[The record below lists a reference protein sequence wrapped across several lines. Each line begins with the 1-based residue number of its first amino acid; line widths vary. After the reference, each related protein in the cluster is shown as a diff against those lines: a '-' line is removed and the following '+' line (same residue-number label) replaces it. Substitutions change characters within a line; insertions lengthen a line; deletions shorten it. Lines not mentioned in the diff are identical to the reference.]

1 MFMFFFSYSFSLDLI
16 DFPDILHQTLT
27 NGLYFRID
35 EKKRKTR
42 RRDRTA
48 RIIIMFVVVVFFI
61 LGMSCGPCLMSF
73 CFIFCFSLER
83 CHGSDSWWWWWC
95 RPVCCAL
102 CVCVCTVVAVL
113 AAAVVAT
120 GTEFRSAYFPL
131 HSRVSTNKYKPPPLP
146 LFSFSSAR
154 LVACNHL
161 RESERTNERVHK

>member
-83 CHGSDSWWWWWC
+83 CHGSGSWWWWWWWWC

-102 CVCVCTVVAVL
+102 CVCVHSCCCVGGGGGGDGNGIPVGL
-113 AAAVVAT
+113 
-120 GTEFRSAYFPL
+120 FPA
-131 HSRVSTNKYKPPPLP
+131 PLP
-146 LFSFSSAR
+146 
-154 LVACNHL
+154 
-161 RESERTNERVHK
+161 RVYQQIQTTTSPLIFLLLCSPRCM

>member
-1 MFMFFFSYSFSLDLI
+1 MFFFSYSFSLDLI

-73 CFIFCFSLER
+73 CFIFYFLLLSGTLPR
-83 CHGSDSWWWWWC
+83 QRQLMMMMMMPTG
-95 RPVCCAL
+95 VL
-102 CVCVCTVVAVL
+102 CVVFVCAQLLLCWRRQWWRRDRNSGRLISTPACL
-113 AAAVVAT
+113 PT
-120 GTEFRSAYFPL
+120 NTNHHLSPYFPSPLLASL
-131 HSRVSTNKYKPPPLP
+131 HVTI
-146 LFSFSSAR
+146 
-154 LVACNHL
+154 
-161 RESERTNERVHK
+161 